1 MRLPIETSNLTFI
14 VVAPPQPVLDFDS
27 KQPRVDANGQ
37 PVFTFGVVALGSDG
51 ADIINVKVSD
61 EPKGLVLGGQVRVS
75 GLVATTW
82 AMGDRNGVSFRAE
95 RVEVLSGPAT
105 KAPVAA

>member
-14 VVAPPQPVLDFDS
+14 VVVPPQPVLDFDS

-37 PVFTFGVVALGSDG
+37 PIFTFGVVALGSEG
-51 ADIINVKVSD
+51 ADIINVKVSN
-61 EPKGLVLGGQVRVS
+61 EPKGLVLGGQVRVT

-82 AMGDRNGVSFRAE
+82 AMGDRNGVSFRTE

-105 KAPVAA
+105 KASVAA